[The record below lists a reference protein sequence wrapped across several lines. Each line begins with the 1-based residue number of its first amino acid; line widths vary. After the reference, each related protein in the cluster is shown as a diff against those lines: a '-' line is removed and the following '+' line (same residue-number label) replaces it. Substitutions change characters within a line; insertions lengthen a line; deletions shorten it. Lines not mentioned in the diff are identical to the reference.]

1 MSKTITLSISDAE
14 YEALQSAATQTRQSP
29 EDVAAGMI
37 ADRLGGTSGATSG
50 ATTATDL
57 QQAKQNFL
65 ALMRAQGYLVDPA
78 AAKPYPASV
87 PLPPKGSPE
96 EARLLD
102 EIGDELSDALDRSG
116 MSILDLIDRR

>member
-1 MSKTITLSISDAE
+1 MSKTITLSLSDAE
-14 YEALQSAATQTRQSP
+14 YEALQTAATQKHQSL
-29 EDVAAGMI
+29 EVVAAALI
-37 ADRLGGTSGATSG
+37 ADRLSETAGAPL
-50 ATTATDL
+50 ATDP

-78 AAKPYPASV
+78 TTKPHSAAV
-87 PLPPKGSPE
+87 QLPPRGSAE